1 MNSAPKNI
9 LVIQPLPGIGDLFWF
24 DAVLQS
30 LSSFYKT
37 PVTLLTKRQS
47 QAQALYGGN
56 NYVQDVLW
64 IERPGLHE
72 GLWGMWRLARTLKQ
86 KKFSHVWILH
96 KSWRYRWVCRWA
108 GIQHIMAYPV
118 EKKWLQL
125 HPIQRAEQLL
135 KNNGVPLLKD
145 PLFPISEDARRHVE
159 QILKIHKKPWVALG
173 IGGSEPS
180 KKWGHTYWEDLAVWL
195 SHHKKVSVFL
205 LAGAREHTEAE
216 KMVSSIQK
224 KGGEA
229 VALTQFSLQQSLAFL
244 AETELVIANDTG
256 MMNGAAV
263 LNKPVIGLF
272 LGTAPLRYRSCL
284 KPIQVLPGGKTISVD
299 QVQKAVTMIL

>member
-1 MNSAPKNI
+1 MSSAPKNI

-47 QAQALYGGN
+47 QAQALYDGN

-64 IERPGLHE
+64 IERPGPHA

-96 KSWRYRWVCRWA
+96 KSWRYRWICRWA
-108 GIQHIMAYPV
+108 RIPHIMAYPG
-118 EKKWLQL
+118 EKKWLKL

-135 KNNGVPLLKD
+135 KNNRVPLLKD
-145 PLFPISEDARRHVE
+145 PLFPISKDARRHVE
-159 QILKIHKKPWVALG
+159 QILKSHKKPWVALG

-180 KKWGHTYWEDLAVWL
+180 KKWVHAHWEDLAVWL
-195 SHHKKVSVFL
+195 THYKNVSVFL
-205 LAGAREHTEAE
+205 LGGAREQTEAE
-216 KMVSSIQK
+216 NMVLSIQK

-229 VALTQFSLQQSLAFL
+229 VALTQLSLQQSLAFL
-244 AETELVIANDTG
+244 DQTKLVIANDTG

-263 LNKPVIGLF
+263 LNKPIIGLF
-272 LGTAPLRYRSCL
+272 LRTAPLRYRSCL
-284 KPIQVLPGGKTISVD
+284 NPIQVSPGEKTISVD
-299 QVQKAVTMIL
+299 QVQKAVTLIL